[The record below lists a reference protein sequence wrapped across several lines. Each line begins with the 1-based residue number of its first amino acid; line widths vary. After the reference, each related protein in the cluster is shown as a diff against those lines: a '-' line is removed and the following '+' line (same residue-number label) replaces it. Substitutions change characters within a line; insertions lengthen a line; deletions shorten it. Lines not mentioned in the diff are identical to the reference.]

1 MHQHCTIVSG
11 HSQAFYLNFTFHY
24 DQVALALLTPRVK
37 NKLVFFFLCVTRL
50 IGLLF
55 SFFFLSSRAFWSHD
69 TSRRVDEAKKE
80 FNRVRTRRMTGRD
93 HLEEDEEPPVTMNA
107 SFQQARKKRAS
118 WKKEIKK
125 ERKIRRG
132 SGFVRAK
139 TICMVVT
146 LSVASQRRNLFLG

>member
-50 IGLLF
+50 IGLF
-55 SFFFLSSRAFWSHD
+55 FFFFLSFLSCILIARYVQEGRWGQKGIQSGENKENDRERPPGRGWGAASHD
-69 TSRRVDEAKKE
+69 ERIVPTGSQKK
-80 FNRVRTRRMTGRD
+80 GQ
-93 HLEEDEEPPVTMNA
+93 LEERN
-107 SFQQARKKRAS
+107 
-118 WKKEIKK
+118 K